1 MITLI
6 FDHAWSFKQY
16 ALWNWKKL
24 AILLFVDS
32 FDYWLPSPKYELCV
46 GFETKD
52 LSKLDQAEER

>member
-1 MITLI
+1 MKLE
-6 FDHAWSFKQY
+6 
-16 ALWNWKKL
+16 KL

-32 FDYWLPSPKYELCV
+32 FDYWLPSPTYELCV